1 MARKTKEEALRT
13 KQKLLDSALEVMS
26 ERSYSSI
33 SMTEIAE
40 RIGYSK
46 GAIYWHF
53 RNKNDILVSLV
64 NNTCLMTQ
72 DELTQLM
79 IEQHNLEGLRAY
91 LKRKISIPK
100 INDKFK
106 MLQKL
111 MQHRQEWPE
120 DVRKKVTDI
129 LVMRIDK
136 ERGAIEKIL
145 RQRQLDGKIKQDI
158 DTKDV
163 SVLISAIFHG
173 IFLFQVEDVFYRT
186 DFSEHVD
193 TLLNAL
199 EKELSA

>member
-64 NNTCLMTQ
+64 NTTCLMTE
-72 DELTQLM
+72 DELTKLM

-129 LVMRIDK
+129 LVKRIDK

>member
-64 NNTCLMTQ
+64 NTTCLMTE

-79 IEQHNLEGLRAY
+79 VEQHNLEGLRTY
-91 LKRKISIPK
+91 LKRKISIPR
-100 INDKFK
+100 INDTFK

-129 LVMRIDK
+129 LVKRIDK
-136 ERGAIEKIL
+136 ERSAIEKIL
-145 RQRQLDGKIKQDI
+145 RQRQLDGKIKQDV
-158 DTKDV
+158 DTKEV

>member
-13 KQKLLDSALEVMS
+13 KQKLLESALEVMS
-26 ERSYSSI
+26 ERPYSSI

-64 NNTCLMTQ
+64 NTTCLMTE

-79 IEQHNLEGLRAY
+79 VEQHNLEGLRNY
-91 LKRKISIPK
+91 LKRKISIPRV
-100 INDKFK
+100 NDTFK

-129 LVMRIDK
+129 LVKRIDK
-136 ERGAIEKIL
+136 ERNAIEKIL
-145 RQRQLDGKIKQDI
+145 RQRQLDGKIKQDV
-158 DTKDV
+158 DTKEV

>member
-64 NNTCLMTQ
+64 NTTCLMTEE
-72 DELTQLM
+72 ELTKLM
-79 IEQHNLEGLRAY
+79 VEQHNLEGLRAY
-91 LKRKISIPK
+91 LKRKISIPR
-100 INDKFK
+100 INDRFK

-129 LVMRIDK
+129 LVKRIDK
-136 ERGAIEKIL
+136 ERSAIEKIL
-145 RQRQLDGKIKQDI
+145 KQRQLDGKIKQDI
-158 DTKDV
+158 DTKEV

>member
-26 ERSYSSI
+26 DRSYSSI

-64 NNTCLMTQ
+64 NTTCLMTEE
-72 DELTQLM
+72 ELMKLM
-79 IEQHNLEGLRAY
+79 VEQHNLEGLRAY

-129 LVMRIDK
+129 LVKRIDK
-136 ERGAIEKIL
+136 ERCAIEKIL

-163 SVLISAIFHG
+163 SILISAIFHG

>member
-64 NNTCLMTQ
+64 NTTCLMTE
-72 DELTQLM
+72 DELTKLM
-79 IEQHNLEGLRAY
+79 VEQHNLEGLRAY

-129 LVMRIDK
+129 LVKRIDK

-163 SVLISAIFHG
+163 SILISAIFHG

-186 DFSEHVD
+186 DFSGHVD